1 MTENIKIVVFSLD
14 DRQYALH
21 LATVERVLS
30 AVEVTPLPK
39 APEIVLGVVNVQG
52 AIIPVVNIRRRFHI
66 PEREMQL
73 GDQMLI
79 ARTARRVVGLIVDSA
94 QSVVELSGDNLI
106 PPKDIVP
113 GTSYLDGIVKLGDGI
128 VLIHDLD
135 RFLSLDEE
143 QALDTALTK
152 VNNTV

>member
-1 MTENIKIVVFSLD
+1 MKKSVQLVVFSLD
-14 DRQYALH
+14 DQRYALH
-21 LATVERVLS
+21 LEAVNRIVP

-39 APEIVLGVVNVQG
+39 SPDIILGVINVQG
-52 AIIPVVNIRRRFHI
+52 SIIPVINIRRRFCI
-66 PEREMQL
+66 PERDL
-73 GDQMLI
+73 RLADQFVI
-79 ARTARRVVGLIVDSA
+79 ARTARRVVALIVDSA
-94 QSVVELSGDNLI
+94 QSVVEVSGDNLI

-113 GTSYLDGIVKLGDGI
+113 GMSYLDGIVKLGDGI

>member
-1 MTENIKIVVFSLD
+1 MKEDVQLVVLTLD
-14 DRQYALH
+14 DRRYALY
-21 LATVERVLS
+21 LSVVERVIR
-30 AVEVTPLPK
+30 AVDVTPLPK
-39 APEIVLGVVNVQG
+39 APEIVLGVINVQG

-79 ARTARRVVGLIVDSA
+79 ARTARRVVALIVDSA

>member
-39 APEIVLGVVNVQG
+39 APEIVLGVINVQG
-52 AIIPVVNIRRRFHI
+52 AIIPVVNVRRRFHI
-66 PEREMQL
+66 PEREMRL
-73 GDQMLI
+73 EDQMLI
-79 ARTARRVVGLIVDSA
+79 ARTAQRVVALIVDSA

-135 RFLSLDEE
+135 QFLSLDEE

>member
-14 DRQYALH
+14 DQQYALH

-39 APEIVLGVVNVQG
+39 APEIVLGVINVQG
-52 AIIPVVNIRRRFHI
+52 AIIPVVNVRRRFHI
-66 PEREMQL
+66 PEREMRL

-79 ARTARRVVGLIVDSA
+79 ARTARRVVALVADSVLKVVDVSEDDIIA
-94 QSVVELSGDNLI
+94 
-106 PPKDIVP
+106 PKDIVP
-113 GTSYLDGIVKLGDGI
+113 GTSYLDGIVKLEDGI

-135 RFLSLDEE
+135 KFLSLEEEAMLDETLSQS
-143 QALDTALTK
+143 QA
-152 VNNTV
+152 